1 MEYYK
6 SEEIRNIIKDTHAL
20 ITDEEGMLLFSLPS
34 HIPMHG
40 AIVEIG
46 SYKGGST
53 VLLAKGSKMVG
64 RKGNV
69 YAIDPHDWERA
80 FWLDEEFV
88 PTDTFRIFSE
98 NTKKA
103 GVDDLVITILKTS
116 YEAVRDWKQPISLLW
131 IDGNHDYIYVK
142 MDFLL
147 WEKYLIKGGVIAFH
161 DSRAS
166 TNIVSAR
173 GVPLVI
179 KPNAGPLRVVKKYI
193 LQSPRFNKIS
203 IIDSIT
209 IAEKVK
215 NASLLEVL
223 KNKLWIC
230 YAIAVMA
237 IIRIRKSF
245 GHFLEFYYPNS
256 YSLLERIKNRLK

>member
-1 MEYYK
+1 MK
-6 SEEIRNIIKDTHAL
+6 DCKNEEVRNIIKDTHAL

-34 HIPMHG
+34 RIPIQG

-46 SYKGGST
+46 SYKGGSA
-53 VLLAKGSKMVG
+53 VLLAKGSRRAG

-69 YAIDPHDWERA
+69 YAIDPHYWERA
-80 FWLDEEFV
+80 FWLDKEFV

-98 NTKKA
+98 NIKKA
-103 GVDDLVITILKTS
+103 GVNDLVIPVLKTS
-116 YEAVRDWKQPISLLW
+116 HETVRNWKQPISLLW

-147 WEKYLIKGGVIAFH
+147 WEKYLINGGVIAFH

-173 GVPLVI
+173 GVPLAI

-193 LQSPRFNKIS
+193 LRSPRFNKVNV
-203 IIDSIT
+203 IDSIT

-230 YAIAVMA
+230 YAITVMA

-245 GHFLEFYYPNS
+245 GRFLEFYYPCS